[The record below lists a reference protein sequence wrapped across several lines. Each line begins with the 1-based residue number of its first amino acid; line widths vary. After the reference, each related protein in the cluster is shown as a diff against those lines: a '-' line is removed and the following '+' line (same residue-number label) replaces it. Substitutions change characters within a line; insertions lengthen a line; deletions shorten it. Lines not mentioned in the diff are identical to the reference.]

1 MACEVRAAERTEG
14 WAPERRVRRVWP
26 CVLQKVNGGLGEGRG
41 AYAEEDKVGDCVDF
55 KRL

>member
-1 MACEVRAAERTEG
+1 MRAAERTEG